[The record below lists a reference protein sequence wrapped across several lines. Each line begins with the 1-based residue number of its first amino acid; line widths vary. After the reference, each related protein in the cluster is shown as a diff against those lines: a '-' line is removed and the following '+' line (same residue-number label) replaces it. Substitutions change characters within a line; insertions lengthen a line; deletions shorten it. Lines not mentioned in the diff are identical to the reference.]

1 MEKIWRHSLACACSA
16 RLISDKTGIGE
27 REKLFMMGLLHDIG
41 KVLLLKT
48 IGAGARKSKAYD
60 REELIESIQE
70 VHTSFGAALLLK
82 WGFEKEFADIAALH
96 EWEKYKPDTGKEI
109 LIINLANNLARYT
122 GYTVFDNDEIDLSAL
137 ESARLLKIEPDSL
150 SMMTKEIK
158 EITGNSMYAF

>member
-1 MEKIWRHSLACACSA
+1 
-16 RLISDKTGIGE
+16 
-27 REKLFMMGLLHDIG
+27 MMGLLHDIG